1 MHVAN
6 GRYLSGIETMRKVVC
21 EVKDEEALLKSEMTN
36 LKPILP
42 ASPPFWHTF
51 LHRREREIG
60 QIATSPR
67 GLETCASVKI

>member
-36 LKPILP
+36 LKSILP
-42 ASPPFWHTF
+42 AFPPF
-51 LHRREREIG
+51 
-60 QIATSPR
+60 
-67 GLETCASVKI
+67 